1 MPKIDPEQRGS
12 LCMITEILAALDRGN
27 YQHAEQ
33 LLGQLPAED
42 PRVLL
47 CQGRLYLKTD
57 RLAEAETT
65 FRNLLRLNCGPKLT
79 QAARQGLQTIE
90 QVRQQQRQQ
99 AIAQAHAVVG
109 VEEQGVL
116 VLEGVANPEAKAPLA
131 RHLASILKID
141 PYAARLLIP
150 TRGWRLIRCGN
161 FAELMVYR
169 QELQAVGLP
178 LFCVPMAAL
187 TQTPVL
193 EVRYFQALSPQ
204 PQVVCTSALHPQPF
218 TLTFQWAEVTQRVE
232 GLLPIFELVFDRD
245 RQGKVSRK
253 QQIQD
258 HAQCCDLHLTEKNQI
273 LRFYRGG
280 YQFNQGLDLGTLDI
294 ATAPEIELDHHTSWA
309 KWRQLS
315 SLWQHNCGDRPVWND
330 FSSFAETA
338 LEFSELLSKIPP
350 HLNLFRR
357 EDSPW
362 DAAFMLYSSLAFHRP
377 PP

>member
-1 MPKIDPEQRGS
+1 
-12 LCMITEILAALDRGN
+12 MITEILAALEQGN
-27 YQHAEQ
+27 YQQAEH

-57 RLAEAETT
+57 RLGEAEAT

-79 QAARQGLQTIE
+79 QAARQGLQNIE
-90 QVRQQQRQQ
+90 EVRQQQRQR
-99 AIAQAHAVVG
+99 AIAQTHAVVG
-109 VEEQGVL
+109 IEQQGLL
-116 VLEGVANPEAKAPLA
+116 VLEGVSNPEAKAHLA
-131 RHLASILKID
+131 RHLATILKID

-169 QELQAVGLP
+169 QELQAAGLP
-178 LFCVPMAAL
+178 LFCVPMEAL

-193 EVRYFQALSPQ
+193 EVRYFEAISPQ
-204 PQVVCTSALHPQPF
+204 PRVVCTSSLQPQPF
-218 TLTFQWAEVTQRVE
+218 TLTFQWSEVTQRVE

-253 QQIQD
+253 EQIQD
-258 HAQCCDLHLTEKNQI
+258 HAQCCDLHLREKNQI

-280 YQFNQGLDLGTLDI
+280 YQFNQGIDLAALDPT
-294 ATAPEIELDHHTSWA
+294 ATTTDLELDQATSWV

-315 SLWQHNCGDRPVWND
+315 QVWQQPWGDRPVWND

-338 LEFSELLSKIPP
+338 LEFSELLSKIRP

-357 EDSPW
+357 EESLW
-362 DAAFMLYSSLAFHRP
+362 DAAFMLYSSLAFHRGAS
-377 PP
+377 